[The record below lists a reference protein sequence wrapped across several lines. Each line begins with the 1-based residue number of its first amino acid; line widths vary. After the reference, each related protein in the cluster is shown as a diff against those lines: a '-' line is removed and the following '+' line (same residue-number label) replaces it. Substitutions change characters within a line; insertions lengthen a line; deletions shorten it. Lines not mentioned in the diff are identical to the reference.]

1 MPTSKIL
8 TDTPSFHRILHP
20 HLPILDT
27 NIHARSF
34 QESSPFCFW
43 TVIFIASRYH
53 SDYVSRYNLLITPY
67 TNLMN
72 QTLLKNP
79 HSLHTIQAILCLCT
93 WPTPLMYQLEDPSLM
108 YAGIAVHAAFIL
120 GLPRSL
126 TSTGPTFSGIS
137 QEHREVMAKTWL
149 ACFSVHTAFVTQTLR
164 YPSANYSPKSLSMF
178 IGVPPSL
185 RGAHELSTVDMI
197 LERSFVPTKLA
208 IEAEIQR
215 CVAKYHDA
223 MLGEMDGSVR
233 ETLVQMCDREMDNIP
248 LRLSCSL
255 DTYLTFS
262 FVVGKLH
269 IYTLALIKEG
279 ASSADKRRFDP
290 HSRGA
295 TFQTLGMTAANRI
308 IESYCNS
315 LDTPIGQNDEALI
328 NRYLALP
335 KMFFRGVLFAT
346 FFLLKYFALNN
357 SCPNED
363 KLTARN
369 KVLMVHAKLRA
380 TAPHQFSES
389 GRAAA
394 VIEVLCRHADSDNSD
409 LGIEV
414 DDRAS
419 ASVAWGALILASK
432 IRGKTAWTESMLQ
445 HINPTSPP
453 QADGSQAPYTDF
465 NPNSDPPEPGLP
477 DETMS
482 LPEDMWD
489 QSFLDLLDF
498 RAYDFNGGIEQ
509 PLNWPEPGQQNNTL
523 KPPTMPS

>member
-1 MPTSKIL
+1 
-8 TDTPSFHRILHP
+8 
-20 HLPILDT
+20 
-27 NIHARSF
+27 
-34 QESSPFCFW
+34 
-43 TVIFIASRYH
+43 
-53 SDYVSRYNLLITPY
+53 
-67 TNLMN
+67 
-72 QTLLKNP
+72 
-79 HSLHTIQAILCLCT
+79 
-93 WPTPLMYQLEDPSLM
+93 
-108 YAGIAVHAAFIL
+108 
-120 GLPRSL
+120 
-126 TSTGPTFSGIS
+126 
-137 QEHREVMAKTWL
+137 
-149 ACFSVHTAFVTQTLR
+149 
-164 YPSANYSPKSLSMF
+164 
-178 IGVPPSL
+178 
-185 RGAHELSTVDMI
+185 MI

-255 DTYLTFS
+255 DTHLTFS

-269 IYTLALIKEG
+269 VYTLALVKEG
-279 ASSADKRRFDP
+279 ASSTNKRRFDP

-308 IESYCNS
+308 IELYCNT
-315 LDTPIGQNDEALI
+315 LDVPIGHNDEALI

-363 KLTARN
+363 KLSARN

-394 VIEVLCRHADSDNSD
+394 VIEVLCRHADSGNSD

-432 IRGKTAWTESMLQ
+432 IRGKTAWTANIRQ
-445 HINPTSPP
+445 HIDPTSPP
-453 QADGSQAPYTDF
+453 QLDASQAPYTDST
-465 NPNSDPPEPGLP
+465 PNSDLPEPGP
-477 DETMS
+477 HDETMS
-482 LPEDMWD
+482 LPEDIWD

-498 RAYDFNGGIEQ
+498 RAYEFNEGIEQ
-509 PLNWPEPGQQNNTL
+509 LLDWPEAGQQNKPS